1 MQQWSSLVGADTGE
15 LVGKHGSHPLHL
27 FFLHNVSHG
36 LVSTKHSGLHFFGF
50 VGSNVGTGSVG
61 FDVIGVAVGTG
72 FVGPNVTGASV
83 GLGDTGPVGLLGLLG
98 FIVISAQFQNFNKK
112 INKVIV

>member
-1 MQQWSSLVGADTGE
+1 MGADTGE

-36 LVSTKHSGLHFFGF
+36 LVSTKHSGLHFFGL

-61 FDVIGVAVGTG
+61 FDVMGVSVGTG
-72 FVGPNVTGASV
+72 LNVTGDTV
-83 GLGDTGPVGLLGLLG
+83 GLGDTGPLGFLG
-98 FIVISAQFQNFNKK
+98 FIVISAQFQN
-112 INKVIV
+112 